1 MSKLT
6 LLGPT
11 MMNSVFFF
19 WSGGGGGSATWCLP
33 MLATNIIF
41 SNDIH
46 FLVASLMHLSSS
58 FRLILGIF

>member
-11 MMNSVFFF
+11 MTNSVFFF
-19 WSGGGGGSATWCLP
+19 GVGGGSATWCLP

>member
-11 MMNSVFFF
+11 MTNSVFFF
-19 WSGGGGGSATWCLP
+19 GVGEGGGSATWCLP

>member
-11 MMNSVFFF
+11 MTNSVFFF
-19 WSGGGGGSATWCLP
+19 GVGGGGSATWCLP